1 MLAPF
6 LAIIEQK
13 EPGLPE
19 KEAVHDA
26 RVACR
31 RVRAA
36 LRLLGLRDLDR
47 PVKDLQDAFGE
58 VRDLQ
63 LQIHWF
69 RPRDQRLYRQRA
81 ALERKARRALSAA
94 LRRWHTHALP
104 LLLHADVARPSTRRI
119 RKVLRKRFERLEER
133 LEAARGRPTPRAMH
147 RARISVKQV
156 RYLLELAAPQLPRRV
171 VARIAD
177 FRSLQASLGELHDVD
192 VRIGLLRGRR
202 ALLRQEEEARAR
214 LLKIS
219 LAQLR
224 RWQEQDVAGKACRA
238 LQ

>member
-6 LAIIEQK
+6 LAIIEQM
-13 EPGLPE
+13 EPALPR

-36 LRLLGLRDLDR
+36 LRLLGLRELDR
-47 PVKDLQDAFGE
+47 PVKDLQDALGD

-63 LQIHWF
+63 LQAEWL
-69 RPRDQRLYRQRA
+69 RPRDERLHQQRA
-81 ALERKARRALSAA
+81 ALERKAEKALAAA

-104 LLLHADVARPSTRRI
+104 LLLQADVTPRSAKKV
-119 RKVLRKRFERLEER
+119 RKILRKRIGRLEER
-133 LEAARGRPTPRAMH
+133 LEAAMARPTPRAMH

-171 VARIAD
+171 AARISD
-177 FRSLQASLGELHDVD
+177 LKSLQASLGELHDVD

-202 ALLRQEEEARAR
+202 ALLREEQEARAR
-214 LLKIS
+214 LQKIS

-224 RWQEQDVAGKACRA
+224 RWHKQDVAGGACRA

>member
-13 EPGLPE
+13 EPALPHE
-19 KEAVHDA
+19 DAVHDA

-36 LRLLGLRDLDR
+36 LRLLGLRELDR
-47 PVKDLQDAFGE
+47 PVKDLQDALGD

-63 LQIHWF
+63 LQVDWF
-69 RPRDQRLYRQRA
+69 RSRDERLHRQRA
-81 ALERKARRALSAA
+81 ALARKATKALSAA
-94 LRRWHTHALP
+94 VRRWHVRTLP
-104 LLLHADVARPSTRRI
+104 LLLQADITRPSARRI
-119 RKVLRKRFERLEER
+119 RKVLRKRFEKLDQRLEV
-133 LEAARGRPTPRAMH
+133 ARARPTPRAMH

-156 RYLLELAAPQLPRRV
+156 RYLLELAAPQLPGRV
-171 VARIAD
+171 AARISD
-177 FRSLQASLGELHDVD
+177 LKSLQASLGELHDVD

-202 ALLRQEEEARAR
+202 ALLREEQEARAR
-214 LLKIS
+214 LLRIS

-224 RWQEQDVAGKACRA
+224 RWHQQDLAARARRA